1 MTRKPRFWW
10 FKNRFGVEK
19 DVILETLW
27 KVNFENF
34 GFKKYVQEKPPMSC
48 KVLRWVF
55 SCHISIIHHSIHRYE
70 DGEKVGDHQ
79 PGVVTTE
86 RLEGFKLGSR
96 ALSTRRG
103 IKLFDL
109 CSCYSNR
116 SLEVDLRWVYECLNT
131 ARWQGN
137 LDYGGLRTDLGSKKT
152 SF

>member
-1 MTRKPRFWW
+1 MVCFDTFHIEEYGYFRRNVWL
-10 FKNRFGVEK
+10 RLSEGS
-19 DVILETLW
+19 IL
-27 KVNFENF
+27 KFF
-34 GFKKYVQEKPPMSC
+34 GFKKWVQEKPPMRC
-48 KVLRWVF
+48 NVLRWVF

-86 RLEGFKLGSR
+86 RLEGFKSGSR

-137 LDYGGLRTDLGSKKT
+137 LDYGGLKTVLGSKKT